1 MIEGRWGER
10 GCGGAGRWVKK
21 GVMRFLRWTLFCF
34 VLAAPLAV
42 QAQREK
48 LSPEDLEIV
57 EKTWPDAKKTS
68 TGLRSVVV
76 KEGTG
81 DLVKRGDLVSVLYK
95 GQLLDGTVFDQTK
108 DASKPFTFRVGRG
121 MVIEGWEQGLQL
133 MRPGEKRILIVPFEL
148 GYGTRGDPPKIPKR
162 ATLVFEVELVEVKK

>member
-1 MIEGRWGER
+1 
-10 GCGGAGRWVKK
+10 
-21 GVMRFLRWTLFCF
+21 MRFLRWTLLSL

-48 LSPEDLEIV
+48 LPPEDLEIV
-57 EKTWPDAKKTS
+57 EKNWPDAKRTS

-76 KEGTG
+76 KEGSG
-81 DLVKRGDLVSVLYK
+81 ELVKAGDLVSVLYK
-95 GQLLDGTVFDQTK
+95 GQLLDGKVFDQTK
-108 DASKPFTFRVGRG
+108 DPTKPFTFRVGRG
-121 MVIEGWEQGLQL
+121 QVIDGWEQGLQL

-162 ATLVFEVELVEVKK
+162 ATLVFEVELIEIKK

>member
-1 MIEGRWGER
+1 MGQ
-10 GCGGAGRWVKK
+10 KDD
-21 GVMRFLRWTLFCF
+21 MRFLRWIMLGV

-48 LSPEDLEIV
+48 LPPEDLEIV
-57 EKTWPDAKKTS
+57 EKNWPDAKKTS

-76 KEGTG
+76 KEGAG
-81 DLVKRGDLVSVLYK
+81 ELVKSGDLVSVLYK
-95 GQLLDGTVFDQTK
+95 GQLLDGKVFDETK
-108 DASKPFTFRVGRG
+108 SADKPFSFRVGRG
-121 MVIEGWEQGLQL
+121 QVIDGWEQGLQL

-162 ATLVFEVELVEVKK
+162 ATLVFEVEVVDVKK

>member
-1 MIEGRWGER
+1 MGWVVKGV
-10 GCGGAGRWVKK
+10 AGRWC
-21 GVMRFLRWTLFCF
+21 GGTESGMRFLRWLVFVF
-34 VLAAPLAV
+34 VLGAPLAV

-48 LSPEDLEIV
+48 LPPEDLEIV

-68 TGLRSVVV
+68 TGLRSVLI
-76 KEGTG
+76 KEGSG
-81 DLVKRGDLVSVLYK
+81 ELVKRGDLVSVLYK
-95 GQLLDGTVFDQTK
+95 GQLLDGTVFDETK

-162 ATLVFEVELVEVKK
+162 ATLVFEVELVEIKK